1 MALSNLELCPFE
13 NCWVILNKAQESI
26 LSPISPL
33 ETWVEQNRH
42 KMGEDVLKL
51 SKMGRY
57 YLITSDK
64 KLYFSFFQIQNPS
77 KCVILNTTWVPVRQ
91 DQLFSASFRVIA
103 VSPCDVKLLTCLIF
117 TVQYN
122 GVVLLSTFQ
131 WPHLISV
138 YFAVS
143 PFTFSLR
150 YCRNRPY
157 NYTFRIRL
165 PYLQF

>member
-1 MALSNLELCPFE
+1 MAVAMALSNLELCPFE

-91 DQLFSASFRVIA
+91 DQLFSVF
-103 VSPCDVKLLTCLIF
+103 CLFQGHCSLSLWREIIDLF
-117 TVQYN
+117 NIYSTVQWGGIIVYIPMTPSDFSILCCFSIHFQLE
-122 GVVLLSTFQ
+122 VL
-131 WPHLISV
+131 
-138 YFAVS
+138 
-143 PFTFSLR
+143 
-150 YCRNRPY
+150 
-157 NYTFRIRL
+157 
-165 PYLQF
+165 